1 MSEEFTQRVPRRFL
15 GKYRPKIDGP
25 EKASGKARYAD
36 DLTIKMRFPDLL
48 YARVMHSPH
57 PHARI
62 RKFDLS
68 KAEALPGVAAIMT
81 YKDPEFASL
90 KLTNA
95 GWTDCVDTV
104 PWDRMMFQFRD
115 RRVLGEYACW
125 VGDEMGFAVAAE
137 SEEIADEA
145 LRLIDVDWEILPF
158 VLDPIEAMKAEAPL
172 VHQDLFT
179 TPRRAPWTTGA
190 VSWTGKPIN

>member
-1 MSEEFTQRVPRRFL
+1 MSEGFTQRVPRKFL

-25 EKASGKARYAD
+25 EKASGKAQYAD

-48 YARVMHSPH
+48 YAKVLHSPY

-62 RKFDLS
+62 KGFDLS
-68 KAEALPGVAAIMT
+68 KAKALPGVAAIMSF
-81 YKDPEFASL
+81 KDPEFASL

-145 LRLIDVDWEILPF
+145 LKLIVIDWEILPF
-158 VLDPIEAMKAEAPL
+158 VLDPIAAMKPEAPL
-172 VHQDLFT
+172 
-179 TPRRAPWTTGA
+179 
-190 VSWTGKPIN
+190 